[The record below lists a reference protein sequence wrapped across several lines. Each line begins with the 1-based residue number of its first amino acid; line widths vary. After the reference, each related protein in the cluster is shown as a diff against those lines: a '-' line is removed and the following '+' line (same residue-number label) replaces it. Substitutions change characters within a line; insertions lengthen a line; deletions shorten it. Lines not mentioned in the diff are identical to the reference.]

1 MQLTGNQIIERRIIT
16 KYDSEKAIQQQGVDV
31 RVIKISRL
39 VDYEIGVIGL
49 DKTIKPNIYPEHLF
63 TDEQGHQYWMLEP
76 GYYELEFIEGCSIP
90 NNACLNFRTRSS
102 LVRCGAEVLSGQ
114 FDAGFHTDNMG
125 AFLDVKRHIKIY
137 KNARVAQAVVF
148 ETANVENL
156 YNGQWQN
163 DKQR

>member
-1 MQLTGNQIIERRIIT
+1 MQLTGNQIIERGIIT
-16 KYDSEKAIQQQGVDV
+16 NYDSEKAIQQQGVDV

-49 DKTIKPNIYPEHLF
+49 DKTIKPNTCPEHIF
-63 TDEQGHQYWMLEP
+63 SDEQGRQYWMLKP

-90 NNACLNFRTRSS
+90 SNACLNFRTRSS

-137 KNARVAQAVVF
+137 KNSRVAQAVVF
-148 ETANVENL
+148 ETADVKNL
-156 YNGQWQN
+156 YNGQWQG